1 MLCFGTMIFWL
12 GRKNYVMKIEK
23 NIIFPE
29 SLYIHSNPTMPSYD
43 MALQCI
49 IMFPENVL
57 N

>member
-12 GRKNYVMKIEK
+12 GRKNYVMKNEK
-23 NIIFPE
+23 KIIFPE
-29 SLYIHSNPTMPSYD
+29 SLYIHSNPAMPSHD